1 VTQEQVDTFFSVWNQ
16 STFIDQLDFK
26 KKSQKKPMLFE
37 ETRDPPQEEFYDN
50 IEQSIKKLK
59 KGFTAYKFN
68 YTNNHVKKVKLSL
81 SKDQTRLIFSEIPMT
96 AEEAEGGDAD
106 ASGQN
111 RCCGALSCFFKNN
124 SECRFDQISGVLL
137 GAQSITF
144 LKHR

>member
-106 ASGQN
+106 ASG
-111 RCCGALSCFFKNN
+111 
-124 SECRFDQISGVLL
+124 
-137 GAQSITF
+137 
-144 LKHR
+144 